1 MLRRPTLESSS
12 YGDLHHGLSEYA
24 SVDVGEVSDVYPN
37 PADRQAVHDIYE
49 RGNAVA
55 AQKHEQPFDNRF
67 GFADKMLK
75 H

>member
-1 MLRRPTLESSS
+1 MSRRSTLDSSS
-12 YGDLHHGLSEYA
+12 RNDWLHEFALI
-24 SVDVGEVSDVYPN
+24 DVGDVSDVYSN

-55 AQKHEQPFDNRF
+55 AEKHEQPFDNRF
-67 GFADKMLK
+67 GFAHTTLK